1 MNMINYILVHTQ
13 IVKHGKIKIGAPV
26 IPGDRMER
34 VNGEDGCIYTAY
46 WPVDTATLP
55 PLVRM

>member
-1 MNMINYILVHTQ
+1 MNMINYILVYNQ
-13 IVKHGKIKIGAPV
+13 IVKHGKIKISAPV

-34 VNGEDGCIYTAY
+34 VDGWNGCFYPAT
-46 WPVDTATLP
+46 WPVDTALP